1 MSSEYDSSFF
11 ERAQNTFAFSQ
22 RFRQSWHEFF
32 GTIRVVIQMLS
43 FNYLLQTVPPPL
55 NRILFY
61 VYLLFVCMLGYLLI
75 KQLYDKSSQRYDDI
89 DLFDALFTR
98 HVDDKLEFHE
108 YMKIGFFAINL
119 YFAIIWWKNDFEP
132 V

>member
-1 MSSEYDSSFF
+1 
-11 ERAQNTFAFSQ
+11 
-22 RFRQSWHEFF
+22 
-32 GTIRVVIQMLS
+32 
-43 FNYLLQTVPPPL
+43 
-55 NRILFY
+55 
-61 VYLLFVCMLGYLLI
+61 MLGYLLI

-132 V
+132 VWAVFLMQSLIKIIYNWN